1 MIVGPFFHS
10 DDDKVL
16 ARMQH
21 DIYGDASGILISSCN
36 RFTRFSK
43 AVLNDTGHVD
53 WGQIESCDHRPLQHA
68 HDLLAAVWRYENP
81 SQQQKLPHFNTHK
94 ESSPKL
100 FWIEWLRKELS
111 AWIDHPHLVRSVQLI
126 LANQNK
132 PIGYAAEFRL
142 CTDIVERF
150 HSVPWNNEV
159 YKALSA
165 ETSLSEGSPP
175 SIDEVNNGDRDCQSE
190 RYPFDEEALSAI
202 ASIAKLIQSRTTSMP
217 ASDLRSAATVILA
230 LERLPHTTL
239 GVDASFSFTQP
250 NQDGN
255 YGRAVKSVRTRSDYF
270 WASTTTRLLLAAIRN
285 TGSPSRPIQD
295 QTGLTGILRTGWKLH
310 G

>member
-1 MIVGPFFHS
+1 MIVGSFFHG

-16 ARMQH
+16 ARTQH
-21 DIYGDASGILISSCN
+21 DIYGDACGILISSCN

-53 WGQIESCDHRPLQHA
+53 WGQIESFDHRTLQHA
-68 HDLLAAVWRYENP
+68 HDLLAAVWRCENP
-81 SQQQKLPHFNTHK
+81 SQQQKLRLLNTHK

-100 FWIEWLRKELS
+100 LWIDWLRKELS

-142 CTDIVERF
+142 CTDIVDRF

-159 YKALSA
+159 CKGLSA

-175 SIDEVNNGDRDCQSE
+175 SKDEVNNGDRDCQSGDVPGSVE
-190 RYPFDEEALSAI
+190 
-202 ASIAKLIQSRTTSMP
+202 KL
-217 ASDLRSAATVILA
+217 
-230 LERLPHTTL
+230 
-239 GVDASFSFTQP
+239 
-250 NQDGN
+250 
-255 YGRAVKSVRTRSDYF
+255 K
-270 WASTTTRLLLAAIRN
+270 
-285 TGSPSRPIQD
+285 
-295 QTGLTGILRTGWKLH
+295 
-310 G
+310 